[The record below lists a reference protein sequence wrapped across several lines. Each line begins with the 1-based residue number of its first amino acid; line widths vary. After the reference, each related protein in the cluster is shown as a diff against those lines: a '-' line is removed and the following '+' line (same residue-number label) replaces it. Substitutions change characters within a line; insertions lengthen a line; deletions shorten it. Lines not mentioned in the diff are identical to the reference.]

1 MQLSD
6 LELVEAIGPIE
17 MDAVRQLFRNYA
29 HWLNVDLCFQDFEAE
44 VVGLPGLYAP
54 PRGILLLAKMK
65 GTVAGCVGLRPLE
78 DNICEMKRLWVEPE
92 FQGIGLGRHLAEVI
106 VAAGRELGY
115 QAMRLDTLPDRLQA
129 AQHIYQSLGF
139 QPIPDY
145 YANPTDGV
153 AMFELTY

>member
-1 MQLSD
+1 
-6 LELVEAIGPIE
+6 
-17 MDAVRQLFRNYA
+17 
-29 HWLNVDLCFQDFEAE
+29 
-44 VVGLPGLYAP
+44 
-54 PRGILLLAKMK
+54 MK

-153 AMFELTY
+153 AMFELTSSRIMNLP